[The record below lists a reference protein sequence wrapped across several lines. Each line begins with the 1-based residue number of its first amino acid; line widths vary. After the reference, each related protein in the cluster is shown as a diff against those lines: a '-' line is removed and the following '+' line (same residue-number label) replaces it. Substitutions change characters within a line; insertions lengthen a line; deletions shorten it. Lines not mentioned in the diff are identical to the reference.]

1 MNALA
6 SDPETGKELWR
17 KVHDNQLGGAK
28 VSSASGATRARDH
41 VEQGV
46 DVDEEDLEPGPDWA
60 PSIAIQPMEI
70 NFGNKP
76 LCSISGAHL
85 TVFNTHAS
93 EPLRVLSLT
102 TDSMAFQP
110 KSTPGN
116 LPPFEVPAGGRRKIF
131 VTYAPRTLGMAMG
144 TFMLV
149 TEKGSLLLN
158 ARGIGV
164 NSPYQVQPL
173 IGVRLPTG
181 VPYVW
186 RLDVHNPQAT
196 PLRIVEAVSA
206 DPFIHLALPTE
217 AEYRGD
223 DPRDNATAALD
234 PSIVSIPI
242 ERASTGIKETNAASD
257 WIGER
262 AAGRSS
268 RGLRTFPRSPWIL
281 PPGATRTVLMMR
293 MSVDK
298 PGHYEASIRIKMNHS
313 DAMEGGASESGEDRS
328 VDIRVPVQLTGAHAS
343 VFRSPDQID
352 FGVATQRT
360 DRLRRTLSLLNAGGD
375 PVEILEVTIQPP
387 DPSMRARIAGDG
399 ILPSNVEIPAV
410 SLTYSGKIEGTRSGN
425 IVIRTSASRDAMVVP
440 YRARVMHGKLSY
452 DANHV
457 SFMSPEGGRRP
468 FPTQT
473 RLPRVTNE
481 FPKPLLVFD
490 AEVIPT
496 DGDDPDACCFVVRGF
511 QRGQVVFP
519 GEALAPFEVE
529 YAPQSTN
536 AIFTAMLRLD
546 TNLTKIEIPVLVY
559 HGQLMCFDAE
569 RAATRAAA
577 AAEAAAIVSATVM
590 PAGASSP
597 VVPTNPADESRGSAL
612 GKEGGGLTVPCALSD
627 GKYRE
632 RNGTQI
638 MGVIDFGVVSVSNE
652 RYRRVAMFNPNPVPL
667 RIQSV
672 VSTVRSVHVTR
683 VEVSGASVSSTI
695 SHAVSDAANRV
706 PAPFR
711 PKPPPE
717 RCLTKEGRMEACKQ
731 DFDETETSPVVVPP
745 DHVVTVDVRA
755 APEKEEL
762 ARMGGMLSFAFDNGR
777 SLVAPVVLRALRGDV
792 LVSGSDGNGDG
803 DGGGEGVVRAT
814 IELPPAF
821 PGRPSRALLKL
832 RSTFS
837 EAVTVSEIVSS
848 SDPTV
853 RAELLSTKLRPNR
866 EVAVAEIIFDPSALP
881 RRSAYTSLDRY
892 RGAVGLDI
900 GANSPAPKRR
910 ATGAMAGVFGTR
922 GSSDGIEVRKSKS
935 GSTVSTVRM
944 LTTEDV
950 AELRRARDAWETAAR
965 AGGADPE
972 ESSAAYSATI
982 TLQTD
987 AVDEVPVRV
996 ATRLVRPKTL
1006 LFSADEAGAGT
1017 WSTDVVDF
1025 GSTQLDTK
1033 GKRRRVMLVNP
1044 FSEETLCVRM
1054 MPIVPAAT
1062 ARRRSS
1068 SSSSRRDETI
1078 AAAEAHLVGEYP
1090 IYTGFTLEGGELV
1103 PTRGVPPKGSKR
1115 ARASDS
1121 ETTAEGSD
1129 VACLGP
1135 SRSLDLGTIA
1145 FAPRQAR
1152 RYEAHLCVRNN
1163 FTTLECAT
1171 LRGDGDEV
1179 RVHVAKKPGGSTV
1192 VSDVAFRL
1200 PRAGAGADSASDVLT
1215 QTIHVSNRGSS
1226 TVSVAKPYV
1235 GALECGGDG
1244 SHAGYYVQPCGAFA
1258 LAPGASKRLTVV
1270 CLPEKAAETAAAPGA
1285 WTRLAMEVTSPD
1297 GKTSSLTAQLRASEQ
1312 FATGAYAAGE
1322 LDETTR
1328 SWSGVVVAV
1337 VVAVAGTAWL
1347 ASTERIRSTDPIQK
1361 PTDTEE
1367 AVEAKAVNAAAA
1379 KANAAEA
1386 ETTAAAKAVRA
1397 AAAEMNAA
1405 AKVNA
1410 AAAETTAAA
1419 KANALDS
1426 STRTRFA
1433 PQTAPRAVSPG
1444 KPRAVASSTP
1454 PPAKDSPDSTLDAKD
1469 FPPREPS
1476 SPVAD
1481 SGGDSA
1487 VAAISAMTAARA
1499 ERERI
1504 DEAHEKKEREEETE
1518 KTKRWREKVKGAE
1531 EKKASEDASASP
1543 AAASPRLSPLPSPKA
1558 PPSPAAT
1565 SPKSPSEGKWSGSSS
1580 GSSAGGASPTLGG
1593 NKAPRAPRDPKSRAA
1608 TGAGGGWT
1616 NPDFAAKSVPKPKPR
1631 SPTAAAAVAGAGK
1644 QPPPYASH
1652 RTSQQTSWPSP
1663 RPPAPAPPPVR
1674 TSRPVPAPASR
1685 RLAEGPQSPTAA
1697 AAEATATAAGLAVLG
1712 SPPPVSRGGVP
1723 GAGFGAPGDGSS
1735 RGDGWL
1741 PSPPQQLAFGAGAS
1755 RAASNASPPPFYPRA
1770 PYHGGG
1776 GGGGGGGRSSP
1787 GMGIGTVA
1795 GTGMSTVAETGMGA
1809 GRTPV
1814 STAFGGGLGLSLLG
1828 GGSSGYNMWG
1838 APSGA
1843 GAAGSAAPASAF
1855 GPASFFGDAAASDG
1869 DSLEPG
1875 SAHARDRSGDFDGEW
1890 DKNNTDLLG
1899 SLGLD

>member
-1 MNALA
+1 MNALT

-17 KVHDNQLGGAK
+17 KVHDNQMGGARAR
-28 VSSASGATRARDH
+28 SASGATRARDH

-46 DVDEEDLEPGPDWA
+46 EVNDEDLKPGPDWA
-60 PSIAIQPMEI
+60 PSIAIQPIEI

-76 LCSISGAHL
+76 LCSISDAHL

-131 VTYAPRTLGMAMG
+131 VTYAPRTLGMAVG
-144 TFMLV
+144 TFMLL
-149 TEKGSLLLN
+149 TEKGSLLIN
-158 ARGIGV
+158 VRGIGV

-186 RLDVHNPQAT
+186 RLDVHNPHAT

-206 DPFIHLALPTE
+206 DLFVHLALPTE

-223 DPRDNATAALD
+223 HPRDNATAALD
-234 PSIVSIPI
+234 PSIASNVA
-242 ERASTGIKETNAASD
+242 ERAATEAKETNAASD

-262 AAGRSS
+262 AAGRSP

-281 PPGATRTVLMMR
+281 PPGATRTVLMLR
-293 MSVDK
+293 MSVEK
-298 PGHYEASIRIKMNHS
+298 PGHFEASIRIKMNHS
-313 DAMEGGASESGEDRS
+313 DAMVGGASESGEDRS
-328 VDIRVPVQLTGAHAS
+328 VDIRIPVQLTGVHAS

-375 PVEILEVTIQPP
+375 PVEILEVTIRPP
-387 DPSMRARIAGDG
+387 DPSVRARIAGDG
-399 ILPSNVEIPAV
+399 ILPANVEVPAV

-452 DANHV
+452 DADDV

-468 FPTQT
+468 FPAQT
-473 RLPRVTNE
+473 RSPRVTNG

-490 AEVIPT
+490 AEVVPT
-496 DGDDPDACCFVVRGF
+496 DEDDPDACCFEVRGF
-511 QRGQVVFP
+511 QRGQVVSP
-519 GEALAPFEVE
+519 GEYLAPFEVE

-536 AIFTAMLRLD
+536 AIFTATLRLD

-559 HGQLMCFDAE
+559 HGQLTCFDAE

-597 VVPTNPADESRGSAL
+597 VVSAKPADESRGSAL
-612 GKEGGGLTVPCALSD
+612 GKEGGGLTVPCAVSD

-667 RIQSV
+667 TIQSV

-695 SHAVSDAANRV
+695 SHAVSDAAIRV

-717 RCLTKEGRMEACKQ
+717 GCLTKEGRMEACKQ
-731 DFDETETSPVVVPP
+731 DFDKTDQSPVVIPP
-745 DHVVTVDVRA
+745 DHIVTVDVRA

-792 LVSGSDGNGDG
+792 LVAGSDGNGDG

-837 EAVTVSEIVSS
+837 ETVTVSESVSS
-848 SDPTV
+848 SDPAV

-881 RRSAYTSLDRY
+881 RHMAYTGLDRY
-892 RGAVGLDI
+892 HGAVGLDI
-900 GANSPAPKRR
+900 GANAPAPNRRAAR
-910 ATGAMAGVFGTR
+910 ATGAFARIFGAR
-922 GSSDGIEVRKSKS
+922 GSSEGVEVRKSKS
-935 GSTVSTVRM
+935 GSAVSAVRM

-950 AELRRARDAWETAAR
+950 AELRRARDAWETAAT
-965 AGGADPE
+965 AGRADPE
-972 ESSAAYSATI
+972 ASSVAYSATI

-996 ATRLVRPKTL
+996 ATRLVRPKML

-1017 WSTDVVDF
+1017 WSADVVDF
-1025 GSTQLDTK
+1025 GSTQLNAK

-1044 FSEETLCVRM
+1044 FPEETLCVRM
-1054 MPIVPAAT
+1054 MPIVPAA

-1078 AAAEAHLVGEYP
+1078 AAAEAHLAGEYP
-1090 IYTGFTLEGGELV
+1090 IFTGFTLEGGELV
-1103 PTRGVPPKGSKR
+1103 PTRGTPPKGSKR
-1115 ARASDS
+1115 SRASNP
-1121 ETTAEGSD
+1121 ETSEGSD
-1129 VACLGP
+1129 VACVGP

-1171 LRGDGDEV
+1171 LRGDGDSV

-1200 PRAGAGADSASDVLT
+1200 PRAGAGANSASDVLT

-1244 SHAGYYVQPCGAFA
+1244 SHAGYYVQPCGSFE

-1297 GKTSSLTAQLRASEQ
+1297 GETLSLTAQLRASER

-1322 LDETTR
+1322 LDGKSS
-1328 SWSGVVVAV
+1328 SWRAV
-1337 VVAVAGTAWL
+1337 VVASLVAAAGAAWL
-1347 ASTERIRSTDPIQK
+1347 ASPERTRSTDPTIK
-1361 PTDTEE
+1361 TDAQ
-1367 AVEAKAVNAAAA
+1367 AVEAETKTKPSVAAAGA
-1379 KANAAEA
+1379 TTATAVKANAEEA
-1386 ETTAAAKAVRA
+1386 NAAREEAAHAAA
-1397 AAAEMNAA
+1397 NAA
-1405 AKVNA
+1405 
-1410 AAAETTAAA
+1410 
-1419 KANALDS
+1419 
-1426 STRTRFA
+1426 
-1433 PQTAPRAVSPG
+1433 PQMAPRMAPRDVSPG
-1444 KPRAVASSTP
+1444 TPPALASSTSP
-1454 PPAKDSPDSTLDAKD
+1454 AAKDSPDSTLDAKD
-1469 FPPREPS
+1469 SPPREPS

-1504 DEAHEKKEREEETE
+1504 EAAREKKEKEKEKEKEEAT
-1518 KTKRWREKVKGAE
+1518 RRREKEKGAK
-1531 EKKASEDASASP
+1531 EKKASEEKSASSS
-1543 AAASPRLSPLPSPKA
+1543 AAASPRLSPSPSPKA
-1558 PPSPAAT
+1558 PPSPAVS

-1593 NKAPRAPRDPKSRAA
+1593 NKTPPAPRDPKSRAA
-1608 TGAGGGWT
+1608 TGAGARLT
-1616 NPDFAAKSVPKPKPR
+1616 NPDAAGKTVPKPKPR
-1631 SPTAAAAVAGAGK
+1631 SPTAAAAAVK
-1644 QPPPYASH
+1644 QPPPHASASH
-1652 RTSQQTSWPSP
+1652 RTSQQTSLPSP
-1663 RPPAPAPPPVR
+1663 RMHAPPPVR
-1674 TSRPVPAPASR
+1674 TTRPVPASAPASR
-1685 RLAEGPQSPTAA
+1685 RLAEGPLSPTAA

-1723 GAGFGAPGDGSS
+1723 GGAFGAPGDVSS
-1735 RGDGWL
+1735 RGGGDGWL
-1741 PSPPQQLAFGAGAS
+1741 PSPPQQPAFGAT
-1755 RAASNASPPPFYPRA
+1755 AARLTSNASPPPFYPRA
-1770 PYHGGG
+1770 PLHGGG
-1776 GGGGGGGRSSP
+1776 GGGGRTSP
-1787 GMGIGTVA
+1787 GMGM
-1795 GTGMSTVAETGMGA
+1795 GMGMGA
-1809 GRTPV
+1809 GASRAPV

-1838 APSGA
+1838 APSAAGGA
-1843 GAAGSAAPASAF
+1843 GGAAPASAF
-1855 GPASFFGDAAASDG
+1855 GAASFFGDAAASDG
-1869 DSLEPG
+1869 DALEPG
-1875 SAHARDRSGDFDGEW
+1875 SAHARERSGDFDGEW